1 MNYEETVATLEDRV
15 DEHHDVLHRLISL
28 VDKLH
33 DRIARLEAR
42 VESIY
47 SPEADE
53 QPWHTH

>member
-1 MNYEETVATLEDRV
+1 MTYEETIAHLQDKT